1 MKKYISL
8 IVVVLAGINL
18 VSGFINN
25 QESASIFGV
34 EMNIWLYRGI
44 WILIGVVSFLD
55 FYKATKKR

>member
-8 IVVVLAGINL
+8 IVAVLAGINL

-44 WILIGVVSFLD
+44 WLFIGLVSFLD
-55 FYKATKKR
+55 FYKSTKKS

>member
-25 QESASIFGV
+25 QESASIFHV

-44 WILIGVVSFLD
+44 WVLIGVISFLD

>member
-8 IVVVLAGINL
+8 IVAVLAGINL

-44 WILIGVVSFLD
+44 WLVIGLVSFLD
-55 FYKATKKR
+55 FYKSTKKS